1 MIEINNKTKNKID
14 EKIIKELAKRFLK
27 YYKLENKEISIAF
40 VGDKTIRELNKKYR
54 KINKVTDVLS
64 FSGEDDFLG
73 EIVIDYAQ
81 IKRQARKYSENINE
95 ELKFILIHGLLH
107 LIGYEDKEENER
119 KKMEEIGVGF
129 INKMSKL

>member
-1 MIEINNKTKNKID
+1 M
-14 EKIIKELAKRFLK
+14 K